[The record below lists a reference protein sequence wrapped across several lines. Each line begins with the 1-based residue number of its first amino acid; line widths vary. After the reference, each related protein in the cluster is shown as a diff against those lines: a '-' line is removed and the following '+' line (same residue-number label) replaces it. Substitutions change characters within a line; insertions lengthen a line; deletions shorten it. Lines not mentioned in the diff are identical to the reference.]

1 MGVTR
6 LLLLGQFYTI
16 KIQFYVL
23 LCTRLYFQH
32 IFLWHNFQW
41 RFWNR
46 IRRNLHAVPTVK
58 NAPRKLPSLPEVN
71 LNFGNKQM
79 AKRKSGLNLYVCTGN
94 LFYLARKRKCLE
106 KNFYFMT
113 TTTALTT
120 VRTYWIKIRSIC
132 SVLVSKGGLIS
143 ETLSLWLQKGAK
155 SILWAV
161 FT

>member
-1 MGVTR
+1 MA
-6 LLLLGQFYTI
+6 L
-16 KIQFYVL
+16 
-23 LCTRLYFQH
+23 
-32 IFLWHNFQW
+32 LWHNFKW
-41 RFWNR
+41 RFRNR
-46 IRRNLHAVPTVK
+46 IRRNLHAAPTVK
-58 NAPRKLPSLPEVN
+58 NAPRSLPSLPEVN

-94 LFYLARKRKCLE
+94 LFCFARKRKWLE
-106 KNFYFMT
+106 KNFYFM

-132 SVLVSKGGLIS
+132 SVSVSTKGGLIS

-155 SILWAV
+155 SIPWAL

>member
-1 MGVTR
+1 MKKLWDLKKALGNLEAEGQGRGTIIGVTR

-79 AKRKSGLNLYVCTGN
+79 AKRTSVLNLYVHMYRKLILLCKKKKMLWEKL
-94 LFYLARKRKCLE
+94 LFYDHYC
-106 KNFYFMT
+106 
-113 TTTALTT
+113 
-120 VRTYWIKIRSIC
+120 TY
-132 SVLVSKGGLIS
+132 
-143 ETLSLWLQKGAK
+143 LQQFGPR
-155 SILWAV
+155 I
-161 FT
+161 